1 MARTVLIKA
10 RELSDVDV
18 DLISA
23 VHRPASRVPFGIMKS
38 EDSVQKKSGGT
49 MFDLLFKREAGAP
62 VASVITSVILKSEP
76 SEAVSK
82 ALGDLGLKID
92 EKQSVD
98 GITMLVQDSVIAKE
112 DTMLVKLDDNVAV
125 MVPMIKMDGD
135 FAAHCASRGFYPSIS
150 IATDLLQEEL
160 YKSMSKAK
168 DGADA
173 AEMMGKAT
181 ADFGSYM
188 TQLARGLPSTVFKME
203 ESADLKAAFVVKA
216 GAAPAA
222 ETEKTPAEKIDEIAV
237 DAAEKTEAKDAAD
250 DKAAEKVTEVEKSE
264 PQGVDVAAMAEL
276 ITKSVMDGIKPQLD
290 GFGGKI
296 DDFAGRLATVEEVS
310 KSADRAVRGT
320 VLGTVFDDRQPGH
333 IEKSEDDGPPCIDT
347 AYSHRTPK

>member
-1 MARTVLIKA
+1 MSRTVLIKA

-38 EDSVQKKSGGT
+38 EDQVQEKSGGN

-76 SEAVSK
+76 TDAVGK

-92 EKQSVD
+92 EKQEID
-98 GITMLVQDSVIAKE
+98 GVTLLVQDSTIAKE

-203 ESADLKAAFVVKA
+203 ESTELKAAFVVKA
-216 GAAPAA
+216 EAAPAEPAKTDETA
-222 ETEKTPAEKIDEIAV
+222 EKSPAEKIDEL
-237 DAAEKTEAKDAAD
+237 AAGAGEKTAD
-250 DKAAEKVTEVEKSE
+250 GVETETVEKSE
-264 PQGVDVAAMAEL
+264 PQGVDVAAMAEI
-276 ITKSVMDGIKPQLD
+276 ITKSVMEGIKPQLD

-296 DDFAGRLATVEEVS
+296 DEFSGRLDTVEKVS
-310 KSADRAVRGT
+310 KSADQAVRGT
-320 VLGTVFDDRQPGH
+320 VLGTVFGDREPGH
-333 IEKSEDDGPPCIDT
+333 IEKSDDDGPPCIDT